1 MLVNRASEAN
11 EGSVDESGRW
21 RCEVSPV
28 KMNVRTQR
36 LRQSRSYCLE
46 RSVEVKDE
54 IACLHEEVLVLKARI
69 GTAPDETTEGRFRS
83 RRRFLSRRLDELT
96 AERLALSQEL
106 EDVNDELVI
115 LIAGTAR
122 DERRHVF
129 AESDSIA
136 PEKHGDT
143 ESGRRW

>member
-1 MLVNRASEAN
+1 
-11 EGSVDESGRW
+11 
-21 RCEVSPV
+21 
-28 KMNVRTQR
+28 MNVRIQR
-36 LRQSRSYCLE
+36 LRLSRSYCLE
-46 RSVEVKDE
+46 RSAEVKED
-54 IACLHEEVLVLKARI
+54 IARLHEEGLLLKARI
-69 GTAPDETTEGRFRS
+69 GLAPDEDAEGRNRS

-106 EDVNDELVI
+106 ESVNDELVV

-129 AESDSIA
+129 AESDSIG
-136 PEKHGDT
+136 PKKHGDT

>member
-1 MLVNRASEAN
+1 
-11 EGSVDESGRW
+11 
-21 RCEVSPV
+21 
-28 KMNVRTQR
+28 MNMRTQR

-69 GTAPDETTEGRFRS
+69 GTAPDETTEGRSRS

-115 LIAGTAR
+115 LLQGQLVT
-122 DERRHVF
+122 
-129 AESDSIA
+129 ST
-136 PEKHGDT
+136 GM
-143 ESGRRW
+143 